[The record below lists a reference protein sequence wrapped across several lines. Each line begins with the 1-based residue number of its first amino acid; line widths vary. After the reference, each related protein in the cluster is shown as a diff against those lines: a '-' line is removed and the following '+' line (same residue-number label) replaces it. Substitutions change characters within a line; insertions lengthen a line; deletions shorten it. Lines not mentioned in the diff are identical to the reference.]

1 MELKI
6 EKSARMRD
14 FLEREEGFRARPYRC
29 TAGALTV
36 GFGTNLAAGITRSQ
50 AAALMML
57 EIEEDILPVLRKNL
71 PWFDTLNEV
80 RQTVLISMAYQMG
93 VKGLLGFNATLSYI
107 SQGNYAAAATQ
118 MLSSKWARQTPN
130 RARRQAEMMRTG
142 EWP

>member
-1 MELKI
+1 MKLEI
-6 EKSARMRD
+6 EKSARLKD
-14 FLEREEGFRARPYRC
+14 FLEKEEGFRARPYRC

-36 GFGTNLAAGITRSQ
+36 GFGTNLDAGITRRQ
-50 AAALMML
+50 AEALMTL

-93 VKGLLGFNATLSYI
+93 TKGLLGFKTTLMYI
-107 SQGNYAAAATQ
+107 GQGNYAAAATQ